1 MNLNIAGFTDM
12 LNSIVNET
20 PAQNLTE
27 SVQTPE
33 SEELYFVTEGWSDD
47 DIEYLQENFTADD
60 MYTVLEESIFHGAG
74 PHIISSIVNGGI
86 KRGGEDSA
94 VHVSTVSKKG
104 HVYDHLRGADEGDG
118 EKHDSK
124 HTIVRHNGKVI
135 ASIHPQGEEGNIK
148 YTANDQHDHAKDAN
162 GGQGTHISKGKA
174 YDHIYN
180 AIEKAGGYKGHNV
193 ELHSFKTDH
202 ARSDKEQSRAAA
214 KTNSFSNEHSSKSF
228 QGIATRA
235 ASKVADKHTGTD
247 GIDAAAS
254 AHNTKMESK
263 MNTIRKHM
271 KSAAASKDYSKVAEH
286 ASAMAELAK
295 AHPHHTG
302 NAEAFSFKKRGMAG
316 ALETHAS
323 IKGRAKDT
331 GTASPESTSRHN
343 THIAQAIK
351 GLKEGEKLKPTDGHQ
366 EDMFQKDILKAQN
379 AGGGYYE
386 ADKRRAQLDAARKS
400 IAANHAA
407 KGNADKHAE
416 DTKFKPTR
424 APDVHYRTRP
434 GDASDTN
441 PQKAAAVIQRA
452 AAWRGKK

>member
-1 MNLNIAGFTDM
+1 MNLNIAGYTDM
-12 LNSIVNET
+12 LNSIVNKT
-20 PAQNLTE
+20 PAENLTE

-47 DIEYLQENFTADD
+47 DIDYLQENFTADD

-74 PHIISSIVNGGI
+74 PHIISSIINGGI

-148 YTANDQHDHAKDAN
+148 YTANDQHDHAKDDN

-202 ARSDKEQSRAAA
+202 VRSDKEQSRQAL
-214 KTNSFSNEHSSKSF
+214 KHNTNPDHQHKSF
-228 QGIATRA
+228 QGIASRA
-235 ASKVADKHTGTD
+235 ANKVVDSHTGD
-247 GIDAAAS
+247 DKLAS
-254 AHNTKMESK
+254 HVEAHTKK
-263 MNTIRKHM
+263 IKNKLDTIRKHIN
-271 KSAAASKDYSKVAEH
+271 AAEQSKDYAGVVKH
-286 ASAMAELAK
+286 ANELHQMASRHPHADKEGAK
-295 AHPHHTG
+295 AF
-302 NAEAFSFKKRGMAG
+302 EFKKRNVG
-316 ALETHAS
+316 ATLQVHANS
-323 IKGRAKDT
+323 KGYAKDT
-331 GTASPESTSRHN
+331 GSLTPRKSADAN
-343 THIAQAIK
+343 THIAKAIK
-351 GLKEGEKLKPTDGHQ
+351 NLKEGEKLKPTDGHQ
-366 EDMFQKDILKAQN
+366 GDMFQKDILTAQN
-379 AGGGYYE
+379 ARGGYYE
-386 ADKRRAQLDAARKS
+386 ADKRRAQLSAARKS

-407 KGNADKHAE
+407 KGNAEKHAE
-416 DTKFKPTR
+416 DTKFKPTI
-424 APDVHYRTRP
+424 APVVHYRTRP
-434 GDASDTN
+434 GDASDAD